1 MIHAPML
8 NEIKDIKENS
18 PDSSN
23 KILLLGSQ
31 TNILENLINLFKKL
45 RPRLIFLDF
54 SMYCQSVKFELREEL
69 EEIVLEKKFLELKQV
84 TDEFWKK
91 SEKVINSC
99 RLVLDEKGFIAI
111 KVNGTIK
118 SSLKS
123 RLDIIFG
130 SNHFVNEII
139 IDSPYKVW
147 YTPNSTVFERTN
159 YILLYSQNLNPR
171 INPVLN
177 EKESGGYWH
186 SFVSKG
192 QGTPKKFVFKGIG
205 ELILTPPPGTHWKLK
220 QESIL
225 DLCARGQIKLNK
237 KGNPEYWVPR
247 KKGQIIDSNWLDI
260 QSFEY
265 IFNHL
270 TNSVDFYKRLLKMC
284 LKKKDLFLDLSANL
298 GVSLTVA
305 DQLNLEWIGVE
316 EEKYAYQLMMRSIT
330 NSGIIFSAYN
340 CESLPVPP
348 VVFYPQ
354 SDDFGINDSYSA
366 NKSSIKLIERYR
378 GQNPIV
384 NEAISNEWTNMLIL
398 GDIFDVIPCIT
409 KQLRK
414 KLKLIYIDPPFF
426 TGSNEKIV
434 IPIGSSEEDGLQT
447 GGSVDYPIEDLAY
460 ENILDIP
467 NPIKFFMEWFK
478 KRVLLMKSLLRDDG
492 HIFVRFDY
500 HFGHYA
506 KKVLDEIFGVQN
518 FVIEILV
525 RRMKKNLSLKQA
537 YNQTHLII
545 HSDSIFV
552 YQSSEKARLNPLT
565 IKKRKRKGQNLAERQ
580 YSNDNLWID
589 VAGYEKMKK
598 TLYPTENSET
608 LLSRVIKTSTEK
620 GDLIADFFCG
630 SGTTLAVAEKL
641 ERNWVGVDIG
651 HYSIHE
657 IKKRLLRIP
666 NNNPFDIFNIISSHQ
681 PGQTSSP
688 VITLDIEVDESK
700 VKVTIVDFILK
711 RPLAETRTHNFIDY
725 IDYWVVDWD
734 HQNDIFEPKWYSY
747 REMRGKKVLRNIQ
760 ASITHE
766 YFTLGKYLVTVVV
779 YDVFGNSTRHS
790 LPINIK

>member
-1 MIHAPML
+1 MIHAPKL
-8 NEIKDIKENS
+8 NEIRDIEDNS

-31 TNILENLINLFKKL
+31 TNILENLVNFFKKL

-54 SMYCQSVKFELREEL
+54 SMYYQSAKFELREEL
-69 EEIVLEKKFLELKQV
+69 EEIVLEKKFFELKQV
-84 TDEFWKK
+84 TEEFWKK
-91 SEKVINSC
+91 GERTISNC

-118 SSLKS
+118 PSLKS

-147 YTPNSTVFERTN
+147 YAPNSTVFERTN
-159 YILLYSQNLNPR
+159 YVLLYSQNPNPR
-171 INPVLN
+171 INPVFN

-192 QGTPKKFVFKGIG
+192 QGSPKKFVFKDKG

-220 QESIL
+220 QETIL
-225 DLCARGQIKLNK
+225 DLCARGQIRLNK

-260 QSFEY
+260 QSFEQ

-284 LKKKDLFLDLSANL
+284 LKKHDLFLDLSANL

-316 EEKYAYQLMMRSIT
+316 EEKYDYQLMMRFIAS
-330 NSGIIFSAYN
+330 NGINFSAFT
-340 CESLPVPP
+340 CESLS
-348 VVFYPQ
+348 VFPLTLSQ
-354 SDDFGINDSYSA
+354 ENTDFGINDSYSKK
-366 NKSSIKLIERYR
+366 KSSIKLIERYR
-378 GQNPIV
+378 GHNPIV
-384 NEAISNEWTNMLIL
+384 NETKPADWTNMLIL
-398 GDIFDVIPCIT
+398 GDIFDVLPCIT
-409 KQLRK
+409 KQLWK

-426 TGSNEKIV
+426 TGINEKIV

-447 GGSVDYPIEDLAY
+447 EDLAY

-467 NPIKFFMEWFK
+467 NPIKFFMQWFK
-478 KRVLLMKSLLRDDG
+478 KRVLLMKSLLQDDG

-506 KKVLDEIFGVQN
+506 KKVLDEVFGVQN
-518 FVIEILV
+518 FVIEFLV

-537 YNQTHLII
+537 YNQTHLIV

-552 YQSSEKARLNPLT
+552 YQGSEKARLSPSA
-565 IKKRKRKGQNLAERQ
+565 IKKKKRKGQNFAERQ

-608 LLSRVIKTSTEK
+608 LLSRVIKTSTEE
-620 GDLIADFFCG
+620 GDIIADFFCG

-641 ERNWVGVDIG
+641 KRKWVGVDIG
-651 HYSIHE
+651 YYSIHE

-666 NNNPFDIFNIISSHQ
+666 NNNSFNIFNLISPHHQ
-681 PGQTSSP
+681 DQKCSP
-688 VITLDIEVDESK
+688 VFRLNIEVNENK
-700 VKVTIVDFILK
+700 VTVTIVDFVLK
-711 RPLAETRTHNFIDY
+711 RSLPETRTHNFIDY
-725 IDYWVVDWD
+725 VDYWAVDWD
-734 HQNDIFEPKWYSY
+734 HQDDIFEPKWYSY
-747 REMRGKKVLRNIQ
+747 REMRGKKVLSNTQ
-760 ASITHE
+760 AYITHE
-766 YFTLGKYLVTVVV
+766 YSTPGKYLITVAIS
-779 YDVFGNSTRHS
+779 DVFGNSTRQS
-790 LPINIK
+790 FPINIK

>member
-1 MIHAPML
+1 MIHVPML
-8 NEIKDIKENS
+8 NEIKDLEENS
-18 PDSSN
+18 LDSSN

-54 SMYCQSVKFELREEL
+54 SIYYQSAKFELREEL
-69 EEIVLEKKFLELKQV
+69 EEIVLKKKFRELKQV

-91 SEKVINSC
+91 SEKLINSC

-123 RLDIIFG
+123 KLDIIFG

-147 YTPNSTVFERTN
+147 YAPNSTVFERTN
-159 YILLYSQNLNPR
+159 YVLLYSQNLNPR

-192 QGTPKKFVFKGIG
+192 QGTPKKFVFKDKG
-205 ELILTPPPGTHWKLK
+205 ELILAPPLGTHWKLK
-220 QESIL
+220 QETIL
-225 DLCARGQIKLNK
+225 DLCAKGQIRLNK

-260 QSFEY
+260 QSFEH

-270 TNSVDFYKRLLKMC
+270 TNSVDFYKRLFNIC
-284 LKKKDLFLDLSANL
+284 LKKQDLFLDLSANL

-316 EEKYAYQLMMRSIT
+316 EEKYAYQLMMRFIT
-330 NSGIIFSAYN
+330 NSGINFSAYN
-340 CESLPVPP
+340 CESLPVSP

-354 SDDFGINDSYSA
+354 SSDFGINDSYSA

-384 NEAISNEWTNMLIL
+384 IEGKSNEWTNMLIL
-398 GDIFDVIPCIT
+398 GDVFDVLPCIT

-447 GGSVDYPIEDLAY
+447 GGSVDYPVEDLAY

-506 KKVLDEIFGVQN
+506 KKVLDEVFGVQN

-552 YQSSEKARLNPLT
+552 YQGSEKARVNSLA

-580 YSNDNLWID
+580 YPNDNLWID

-598 TLYPTENSET
+598 TLYPTENSES

-641 ERNWVGVDIG
+641 ERNWIGVDIG

-700 VKVTIVDFILK
+700 LKITIVDFILK
-711 RPLAETRTHNFIDY
+711 KRLPETRTHNFIDY
-725 IDYWVVDWD
+725 IDYWAVDWN
-734 HQNDIFEPKWYSY
+734 HQNEIFEPKWYSY

-760 ASITHE
+760 PSITHE
-766 YFTLGKYLVTVVV
+766 YSTPGKYLVTVAV